1 MTDRFNRNNYK
12 ILDESEQEEYFNDA
26 KFQALYKKCLDNKD
40 KFIKLI
46 QEINYIRKSITC
58 FNNTT
63 ANGIVS
69 IFIDSLCSKILDGV
83 YVDKVGYDIL
93 LDGIKISS
101 KALKKMFG
109 KTGTRSIIDSN
120 KIVSSDNYNNDKHE
134 EVINSDCYLLIQT
147 EDKIVVA
154 IAPKKSSRL
163 CYKNTAS
170 NTAFVIPNDS
180 YLKYIVSKE
189 DNIQID
195 NDYISTNENTIN
207 LVNTI
212 NDYFIN
218 YNFD

>member
-1 MTDRFNRNNYK
+1 M
-12 ILDESEQEEYFNDA
+12 L
-26 KFQALYKKCLDNKD
+26 
-40 KFIKLI
+40 
-46 QEINYIRKSITC
+46 
-58 FNNTT
+58 
-63 ANGIVS
+63 
-69 IFIDSLCSKILDGV
+69 
-83 YVDKVGYDIL
+83 
-93 LDGIKISS
+93 
-101 KALKKMFG
+101 
-109 KTGTRSIIDSN
+109 SIIVFSKKVSNEYSKYFSFIFVCKRN

-163 CYKNTAS
+163 YYKNTAS